1 MSPPAAGCDPEKVT
15 ALVDGALEPREAAA
29 LEVHLSACEACRAQA
44 AAERAVQQRLQGLP
58 SPELPPGL
66 EGRLRTS
73 LERRPR
79 VALARL
85 WAVAL
90 PVAAALL
97 VALWVRGSAPFVA
110 WALARDH
117 RHCYGFASLPAQVR
131 SSDPAVVTGWF
142 ESRGTTMPRVPESL
156 GGPRLFG
163 GRYCLLAD
171 ASRVPHVYYT
181 GGSRP
186 LSVFVLVRAGRF
198 EDGYSTRSA
207 GHSVALLH
215 VDGRAVGVVGESD
228 GDVAAAVQQLRA
240 YSATR
245 RAALDGALPTAR

>member
-1 MSPPAAGCDPEKVT
+1 MSPQAAVCDPERVT
-15 ALVDGALEPREAAA
+15 ALVDGALEA
-29 LEVHLSACEACRAQA
+29 LEAEALEAHLSACEACRAQA
-44 AAERAVQQRLQGLP
+44 AAERAVHRRLLGLP
-58 SPELPPGL
+58 PPEMPPGL
-66 EGRLRTS
+66 EGRLRS
-73 LERRPR
+73 RLERRPR
-79 VALARL
+79 TGLARL

-97 VALWVRGSAPFVA
+97 IALWVRGSAPVVA
-110 WALARDH
+110 WEIARDH

-131 SSDPAVVTGWF
+131 SSDPAVVAGWF
-142 ESRGTTMPRVPESL
+142 ETRGTPMPRVPENL

-163 GRYCLLAD
+163 GRYCHLAD

-181 GGSRP
+181 GGVRS
-186 LSVFVLVRAGRF
+186 LSVFVLTRGGRF
-198 EDGYSTRSA
+198 EDGYATRTA

-215 VDGRAVGVVGESD
+215 VDGHAVGVVGESD

-245 RAALDGALPTAR
+245 RAALDGALPPAH